1 MAVPWF
7 SAVVGPQELVASI
20 LTVVL
25 EDVCR
30 YSHDACTPGS
40 KTEAAGP
47 RKRSPGSETLN
58 RTVSKI
64 TPCEFCL
71 DSIGRNLVLG
81 HRTLGNTGFGPG
93 TTATLSQDSV
103 TNREQKAG
111 YWGGNGQSLHLA
123 LEETVHGKY

>member
-1 MAVPWF
+1 MTPA
-7 SAVVGPQELVASI
+7 PQ
-20 LTVVL
+20 
-25 EDVCR
+25 
-30 YSHDACTPGS
+30 
-40 KTEAAGP
+40 AARRRRQGHAE
-47 RKRSPGSETLN
+47 RSPGSETLH

-71 DSIGRNLVLG
+71 DSIGQNLVLG
-81 HRTLGNTGFGPG
+81 HRTLGNTGFDPG

-103 TNREQKAG
+103 TNKEQKAG